1 MLQPETKARCSKG
14 VSEYRNFCCRGRLPR
29 IMSKSAEE
37 EQKEERVAAGDS
49 NPRLTLFK
57 QPESTSPP
65 GELLPIRE
73 IYAS

>member
-1 MLQPETKARCSKG
+1 MVAE
-14 VSEYRNFCCRGRLPR
+14 
-29 IMSKSAEE
+29 AEE

-65 GELLPIRE
+65 GELPLIRE
-73 IYAS
+73 VYAL